1 MIFTISTKAKVIAA
15 ASILLIVAAVFFFIG
30 KKNRKPTEIRYYPQ
44 YIEYIVKDSV
54 RLVSVEIPTASDIEV
69 IMQYADTDAII
80 RDYLSKKTYAD
91 SVTFV
96 EPIQSMKSKLSVV
109 NNSIT
114 KVEYEFVPYK
124 SNVTALTRQRRWGVG
139 LMGGVNT
146 DRYASGT
153 LLIHYNFVSVGFTWG
168 QQFNDVNKTQIGI
181 MAGLNWYF

>member
-44 YIEYIVKDSV
+44 YILKDSI
-54 RLVSVEIPTASDIEV
+54 RLVSIEIPTASEIEV

-96 EPIQSMKSKLSVV
+96 EPIKSMKSKLSVV

-146 DRYASGT
+146 DRCATGT
-153 LLIHYNFVSVGFTWG
+153 LLIHYNFVSVGFSWG